1 MGALLEL
8 TFCILTETSQANT
21 RLLESM
27 NLDMGKMKVS
37 DHPEQ
42 LLQQWKQIFDQLQ
55 EANQNKKEQKQY
67 SRQFMKLYQ
76 YMEKNF
82 RNPELSLSMLAELSG
97 LSLPTLSREFQKNL
111 GQGFL
116 ECLHQ
121 MRIEAAKFEI
131 EHTDASLKDIAV
143 FVGYSNTL
151 TMTRSFKKYTGTT
164 PGAFRKK

>member
-1 MGALLEL
+1 MYMDIGRMKTLE
-8 TFCILTETSQANT
+8 
-21 RLLESM
+21 
-27 NLDMGKMKVS
+27 
-37 DHPEQ
+37 HPEE
-42 LLQQWKQIFDQLQ
+42 LVQQWKQIFDRLQ
-55 EANQNKKEQKQY
+55 EYYQNRKEQKQY

-82 RNPELSLSMLAELSG
+82 RNPELSLSMLAEMFD

-116 ECLHQ
+116 ECLHH

-131 EHTDASLKDIAV
+131 AHTDASLKDIAV